1 MPEKFNQSFNIHK
14 SIDILVFL
22 VNSVQYEQEKSN
34 NFQRMA
40 ANVLQGFVI
49 PVNKNYITSNPVQI
63 HVNHKVTRN
72 ENVSA
77 FSRYLSWVRY
87 CSKWAGVDHP
97 AVSKSNM
104 GCGPCLPQRDMAMWK
119 LQDSSTAL
127 FLWRF
132 SPAEL
137 NPRYHSQKWFLPMFT
152 AWPCL
157 P

>member
-22 VNSVQYEQEKSN
+22 VNSVQYEEKKSN

-49 PVNKNYITSNPVQI
+49 LVNKNYITSSPVQM

-77 FSRYLSWVRY
+77 FSRYLSWV
-87 CSKWAGVDHP
+87 
-97 AVSKSNM
+97 
-104 GCGPCLPQRDMAMWK
+104 Q
-119 LQDSSTAL
+119 
-127 FLWRF
+127 
-132 SPAEL
+132 
-137 NPRYHSQKWFLPMFT
+137 
-152 AWPCL
+152 
-157 P
+157 